1 MREHSIVPFADY
13 RPSPNFGFYDAA
25 NRLIRLTPRA
35 IVPHSA
41 DSQLNA
47 DPPRTFFAPGGQS
60 THFWIRGDGH
70 LIQMVPLDV
79 PAWGNGVL
87 DRADGVDSP
96 NPYVREWY
104 RTRRNPNLD
113 TISVEFAGFGLS
125 RGDRFT
131 PVTEAQLQTWARL
144 IDFLLAEGW
153 LADFNGFNCILHRE
167 ISATACP
174 DGRFT
179 GAGMVEAY
187 TARRKDDMTPEE
199 REILYAL
206 VDLLIGRS
214 DGQPYGSLA
223 ERLNAVRAAV
233 ADQQRFQ
240 LGLGLL
246 QQRVAELERRR
257 PGARL
262 GEIAAALE
270 QLAAALR
277 GADGAGS

>member
-1 MREHSIVPFADY
+1 
-13 RPSPNFGFYDAA
+13 
-25 NRLIRLTPRA
+25 
-35 IVPHSA
+35 
-41 DSQLNA
+41 
-47 DPPRTFFAPGGQS
+47 
-60 THFWIRGDGH
+60 
-70 LIQMVPLDV
+70 MVPLDV

-113 TISVEFAGFGLS
+113 TISVEFAGFGVS
-125 RGDRFT
+125 RGEQFT
-131 PVTEAQLQTWARL
+131 AVTEAQLQTWARL
-144 IDFLLAEGW
+144 IDFLLVEGW

-167 ISATACP
+167 ISSTACP

-206 VDLLIGRS
+206 VDLLIGRN
-214 DGQPYGSLA
+214 DGQPYGSLT

-246 QQRVAELERRR
+246 EQRVTELENQR

-277 GADGAGS
+277 KADGAGS